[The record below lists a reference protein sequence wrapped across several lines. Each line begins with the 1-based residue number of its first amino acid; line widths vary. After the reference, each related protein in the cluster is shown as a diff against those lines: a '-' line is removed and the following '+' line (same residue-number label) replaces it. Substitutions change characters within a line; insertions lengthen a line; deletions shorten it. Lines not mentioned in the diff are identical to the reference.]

1 MSVDLIIRRWHWPWM
16 SVDLIIRRWHWPK
29 ERLQSYRLLCKPA
42 AVQVQS
48 QQELWKIWVVQR
60 FIRLL
65 HLKRLNQSC
74 LNSIC
79 GKFFVLSL
87 LPVVLNFF
95 LGKIGMRMRKNKE
108 NRSVFSLASNCSDHD
123 QAVQSGIQNKGKI
136 TNKFNDHIIRYKCF
150 VLTKF
155 TCFSWQV

>member
-1 MSVDLIIRRWHWPWM
+1 MTWM

-48 QQELWKIWVVQR
+48 QQELWIIWVVQR

-65 HLKRLNQSC
+65 YLSRLLKSIMSEFYLRQMLYPVFACSC
-74 LNSIC
+74 PQC
-79 GKFFVLSL
+79 VFFCW
-87 LPVVLNFF
+87 
-95 LGKIGMRMRKNKE
+95 KIGMRMWKTKKIG
-108 NRSVFSLASNCSDHD
+108 VCFFIGFKLFWPLK
-123 QAVQSGIQNKGKI
+123 AVQSGIQNKGKI
-136 TNKFNDHIIRYKCF
+136 THKYNDHIIRYKCL

-155 TCFSWQV
+155 TCFSW

>member
-1 MSVDLIIRRWHWPWM
+1 MTWM

-48 QQELWKIWVVQR
+48 QQELWIIWVVQR

-65 HLKRLNQSC
+65 YLKRL
-74 LNSIC
+74 LKSIMSEFYLWWMLYPVFAC
-79 GKFFVLSL
+79 SRPQCFVFGKSACACEKTK
-87 LPVVLNFF
+87 
-95 LGKIGMRMRKNKE
+95 KIGLFFHWLQIVLTIEKKKK
-108 NRSVFSLASNCSDHD
+108 
-123 QAVQSGIQNKGKI
+123 AVQSGIQNKDKI
-136 TNKFNDHIIRYKCF
+136 TNKFNDHIIRYKCL

>member
-1 MSVDLIIRRWHWPWM
+1 MTWM

-48 QQELWKIWVVQR
+48 QQELWKIWAVQR

-65 HLKRLNQSC
+65 YLKRLLKSIMSEFYLWRMLYLVFACSC
-74 LNSIC
+74 PQC
-79 GKFFVLSL
+79 
-87 LPVVLNFF
+87 FF
-95 LGKIGMRMRKNKE
+95 LENWHAHAKNKE
-108 NRSVFSLASNCSDHD
+108 NRSVFSLASNCSDHWKKVK
-123 QAVQSGIQNKGKI
+123 AVQSGIQNKDKI
-136 TNKFNDHIIRYKCF
+136 TNKFNNHIMRYKCL